1 MTSRISSLRTLPLAW
16 YWPAPAYL
24 SSGAARVLFLLAI
37 TRAFLAGAFT
47 TDAGTTSH
55 IAAQA
60 GADWVRLLRAM
71 AVLKVVFAA
80 GATAAV
86 LWRRGVGAVVGRLR
100 RCVRRGVGG
109 SGADLGLGA
118 YRPGGVAVA
127 RRIGRD
133 GRAAV
138 ARSRAR
144 RSAGRAGRQAARD
157 LGRGGSPAAP
167 DRGRSGPSGA
177 KLTPGCSRP
186 PAWHGRA
193 SDADPDLCGDPS
205 VAPDPGAS

>member
-37 TRAFLAGAFT
+37 TGAFLAGAFT

-86 LWRRGVGAVVGRLR
+86 LWRLGGAVWAPWWVAYAVA
-100 RCVRRGVGG
+100 C
-109 SGADLGLGA
+109 GAVWAGPGLIWGLAHIGLGA
-118 YRPGGVAVA
+118 LLLHGGLAVTVVLLWRDPAVAARLAELVA
-127 RRIGRD
+127 RRRGAR
-133 GRAAV
+133 GVAAPLPPRTEAV
-138 ARSRAR
+138 PDRPARS
-144 RSAGRAGRQAARD
+144 
-157 LGRGGSPAAP
+157 
-167 DRGRSGPSGA
+167 
-177 KLTPGCSRP
+177 
-186 PAWHGRA
+186 
-193 SDADPDLCGDPS
+193 
-205 VAPDPGAS
+205 